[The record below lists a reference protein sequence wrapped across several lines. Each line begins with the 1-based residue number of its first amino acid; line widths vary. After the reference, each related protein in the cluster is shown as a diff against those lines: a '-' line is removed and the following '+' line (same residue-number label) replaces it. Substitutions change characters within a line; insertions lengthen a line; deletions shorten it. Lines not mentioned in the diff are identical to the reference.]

1 MKNLSLGVISNWKN
15 INMVHNI
22 YHGSCQDILYLIVV
36 NMSSS
41 WAMWLVI
48 IVMLLACLGIIIWFA
63 IDNNV
68 KEVPH
73 QGVTPVVK

>member
-1 MKNLSLGVISNWKN
+1 
-15 INMVHNI
+15 
-22 YHGSCQDILYLIVV
+22 
-36 NMSSS
+36 MSSS